1 MSTPITLFCGQC
13 STRVTSEMNHCG
25 QCGAELL
32 RPDLRSLPT
41 DSYPEYVP
49 RTVAT
54 DGTALPGEIAEMKS
68 RTVAWLIVNVG
79 TRIVGGIPVIGWI
92 ISIAAFVWT
101 LMLYQRGQDIGARF
115 TNIRVIRDT
124 GELAGFYHMW
134 TRSLA
139 SIISFFL
146 LGAGFWTA
154 YFNEDRQTWHDKWM
168 GTYVVKAS
176 PEVDRLNATSS
187 HTAKTW
193 FWLSILGVPASI
205 LIILFL
211 ALAL

>member
-1 MSTPITLFCGQC
+1 
-13 STRVTSEMNHCG
+13 MNYCRD
-25 QCGAELL
+25 CGAELL
-32 RPDLRSLPT
+32 HPDLIPFPQE
-41 DSYPEYVP
+41 SYSEYGP
-49 RTVAT
+49 RPLAT
-54 DGTALPGEIAEMKS
+54 DGTALRGEIAEMKS
-68 RTVAWLIVNVG
+68 RTIAWLIVNVG
-79 TRIVGGIPVIGWI
+79 TRIVGGIPLIGWI

-115 TNIRVIRDT
+115 TNIRVMRDT

-154 YFNEDRQTWHDKWM
+154 YFNTNRQTWHDKWM

-176 PEVDRLNATSS
+176 PEIDRFNATSS
-187 HTAKTW
+187 QTAKTW
-193 FWLSILGVPASI
+193 FWLSILGVPVSL
-205 LIILFL
+205 LIIFL
-211 ALAL
+211 LVQ